1 MNLCLVGGCELLNG
15 PVWSRRRLIA
25 IAFGDM
31 NPFPRRLLR
40 NRRALHL
47 DRLQGEL
54 RELEEQQ
61 KEFVTER
68 AERKDKELD
77 TVASED
83 DEEL

>member
-1 MNLCLVGGCELLNG
+1 
-15 PVWSRRRLIA
+15 
-25 IAFGDM
+25 M

-40 NRRALHL
+40 NRRAFHL

-54 RELEEQQ
+54 QELEEQQ